1 MVDPVIVGPK
11 INVKF
16 SRVLIDNGSS
26 INIMYKD
33 TKEKLGITKTM
44 LTATE
49 TTFHGIV
56 SGLSCTPM
64 GKTWLDVLFGGKDNS
79 RCERLVFQVVD
90 LKSPYHALLGRT
102 ALAKFMAST
111 HVPYLKMKMPGRGG
125 VITIVGDY
133 RKSLECASDGS
144 KLAEAMVIATEKK
157 RIAEVVALA
166 QTVKL
171 EEPATFAPLSG
182 MAF

>member
-1 MVDPVIVGPK
+1 MD
-11 INVKF
+11 
-16 SRVLIDNGSS
+16 
-26 INIMYKD
+26 
-33 TKEKLGITKTM
+33 KLGITKGM
-44 LTATE
+44 LTATG
-49 TTFHGIV
+49 TTFHGMV
-56 SGLSCTPM
+56 PGLSCTPM
-64 GKTWLDVLFGGKDNS
+64 GKVWLDVLFGDKENC
-79 RCERLVFQVVD
+79 RCEHLLFEVVD

-111 HVPYLKMKMPGRGG
+111 HMPYLKMKMPGPEG

-144 KLAEAMVIATEKK
+144 KLAEAMVIANEKK

-171 EEPATFAPLSG
+171 EEPATSAPQSG
-182 MAF
+182 MAFQAARESKRIRVDEANPEHTVIIGAGLEEK

>member
-1 MVDPVIVGPK
+1 
-11 INVKF
+11 
-16 SRVLIDNGSS
+16 
-26 INIMYKD
+26 
-33 TKEKLGITKTM
+33 M
-44 LTATE
+44 LFRSTG

-56 SGLSCTPM
+56 PGLSCTPM
-64 GKTWLDVLFGGKDNS
+64 GKVWLDVLFGDKENC
-79 RCERLVFQVVD
+79 RCEHLLFEVVD
-90 LKSPYHALLGRT
+90 INSPYHALLSRT

-111 HVPYLKMKMPGRGG
+111 HVPNLKMKMPGPEG

-144 KLAEAMVIATEKK
+144 KLAKAMVIATEKK

-171 EEPATFAPLSG
+171 EEPATSAPQSG
-182 MAF
+182 MAFQAARESKRVRVDEANPEHTVIIGAGLEEK